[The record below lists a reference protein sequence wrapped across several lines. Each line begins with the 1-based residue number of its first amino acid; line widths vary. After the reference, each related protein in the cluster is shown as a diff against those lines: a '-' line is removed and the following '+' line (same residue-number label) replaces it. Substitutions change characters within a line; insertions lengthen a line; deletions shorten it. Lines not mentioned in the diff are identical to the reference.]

1 MQPLPYRSRHN
12 VTGTVT
18 ALRGLAAVDV
28 RYRSRVE
35 NVLQYPLDPR
45 TEIFT
50 LDVRGAYQ
58 AFGLTFLAG
67 IRNLFNTFYTD
78 VQERS
83 PGAPR
88 QWSLGVYS
96 EF

>member
-1 MQPLPYRSRHN
+1 MIRRSLIAARTAGALLACSGDDENAYR
-12 VTGTVT
+12 
-18 ALRGLAAVDV
+18 
-28 RYRSRVE
+28 
-35 NVLQYPLDPR
+35 
-45 TEIFT
+45 
-50 LDVRGAYQ
+50 
-58 AFGLTFLAG
+58 AFGLTFLGAV
-67 IRNLFNTFYTD
+67 RNVFNTFYTD

>member
-1 MQPLPYRSRHN
+1 MDL
-12 VTGTVT
+12 
-18 ALRGLAAVDV
+18 
-28 RYRSRVE
+28 
-35 NVLQYPLDPR
+35 
-45 TEIFT
+45 
-50 LDVRGAYQ
+50 RGAYQ

-67 IRNLFNTFYTD
+67 VRNLFNTFYTD